1 MTLSSS
7 GELVNLNNKDLV
19 DIESLS
25 LEELNLILNTA
36 ETMKEVSARD
46 VKKVPTLRGKTVV
59 IFFLEPSTRTRASF
73 EIAAKRL
80 SADTLSFTGA
90 GSSMSKGETLRD
102 MARNIQAMNPDLLV
116 IRHQASGAPAMLANI
131 LKIPVINA
139 GDGTHE
145 HPTQALLDMLTI
157 KEKKGRFEGL
167 AVTIVGDITHS
178 RVARSDL
185 HGLMKLGCEVR
196 LCGPYTMIPP
206 HIHEFGAKVFSDL
219 DRAVEGA
226 DVIMM
231 LRIQLE
237 RQEAGLFPSVREY
250 SRQYGITMERIS
262 RAQKDVIIMHPGP
275 INRGIEIASEV
286 ADGPYSVI
294 LDQVANGVAV
304 RMAVLYLLA
313 SRGDGSSRESGGKV
327 S

>member
-1 MTLSSS
+1 MTRSSS
-7 GELVNLNNKDLV
+7 GKPMDLKNKDLV

-25 LEELNLILNTA
+25 VEELNLILDTA
-36 ETMKEVSARD
+36 ETMKEVSVRD

-59 IFFLEPSTRTRASF
+59 ILFLEASTRTRASF

-80 SADTLSFTGA
+80 SADTLGFTGT
-90 GSSMSKGETLRD
+90 GSSLSKGETLMD

-116 IRHQASGAPAMLANI
+116 IRHQASGAPAMLARI

-145 HPTQALLDMLTI
+145 HPTQGLLDMLTI
-157 KEKKGRFEGL
+157 KEKKGRLKGL
-167 AVTIVGDITHS
+167 KVVIVGDITHS

-185 HGLMKLGCEVR
+185 HALRKLGCEIR
-196 LCGPYTMIPP
+196 LCGPLTMIPP
-206 HIHEFGAKVFSDL
+206 YIQELGAKVFSNFDE
-219 DRAVEGA
+219 AVEGV

-237 RQEAGLFPSVREY
+237 RQDAGLFPTVREY
-250 SRQYGITMERIS
+250 SRLYGITVERI
-262 RAQKDVIIMHPGP
+262 AKAKKDVIIMHPGP
-275 INRGIEIASEV
+275 INRGIEISPEV

-313 SRGDGSSRESGGKV
+313 SRGDGSSHVSGGRV

>member
-1 MTLSSS
+1 MDLK
-7 GELVNLNNKDLV
+7 NKDLV

-25 LEELNLILNTA
+25 VEELNLILDTA
-36 ETMKEVSARD
+36 ETMKEVSVRD

-59 IFFLEPSTRTRASF
+59 ILFLEASTRTRASF

-80 SADTLSFTGA
+80 SADTLGFTGT
-90 GSSMSKGETLRD
+90 GSSLSKGETLMD

-116 IRHQASGAPAMLANI
+116 IRHQASGAPAMLARI

-145 HPTQALLDMLTI
+145 HPTQGLLDMLTI
-157 KEKKGRFEGL
+157 KEKKGRLKGL
-167 AVTIVGDITHS
+167 KVVIVGDITHS

-185 HGLMKLGCEVR
+185 HALRKLGCEIR
-196 LCGPYTMIPP
+196 LCGPLTMIPP
-206 HIHEFGAKVFSDL
+206 YIQELGAKVFSNFDE
-219 DRAVEGA
+219 AVEGV

-237 RQEAGLFPSVREY
+237 RQDAGLFPTVREY
-250 SRQYGITMERIS
+250 SRLYGITVERI
-262 RAQKDVIIMHPGP
+262 AKAKKDVIIMHPGP
-275 INRGIEIASEV
+275 INRGIEISPEV

-313 SRGDGSSRESGGKV
+313 SRGDGSSHVSGGRV